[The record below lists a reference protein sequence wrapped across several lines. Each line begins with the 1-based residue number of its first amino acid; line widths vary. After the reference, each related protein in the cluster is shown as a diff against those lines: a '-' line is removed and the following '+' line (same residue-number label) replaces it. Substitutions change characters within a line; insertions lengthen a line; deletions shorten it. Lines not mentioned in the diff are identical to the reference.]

1 MSRIKLLVV
10 DDEADFLK
18 LVKRRLERRNF
29 DVEVASGGAEA
40 LHFLSANPVDVVIL
54 DVRMPGMSGMDAL
67 KHMRRKHSEV
77 EVIMLTG
84 HSSVASGLEGISHGA
99 YDYILKPFEID
110 DLIERIRSAYEHAV
124 LKREGGG
131 ENVRSGS

>member
-18 LVKRRLERRNF
+18 LVKRRLERRGF
-29 DVEVASGGAEA
+29 DVAVAADGPEGLRYLSG
-40 LHFLSANPVDVVIL
+40 NPVDVVIL
-54 DVRMPGMSGMDAL
+54 DVRMPGMSGMDVL
-67 KHMRRKHSEV
+67 SHICRKHSDV

-110 DLIERIRSAYEHAV
+110 DLVERIHSAYEHSV
-124 LKREGGG
+124 LRRKGG
-131 ENVRSGS
+131 EDNGCC

>member
-10 DDEADFLK
+10 DDEVDFLK
-18 LVKRRLERRNF
+18 LVKRRLEKRNF
-29 DVEVASGGAEA
+29 DVAVASGGPEA
-40 LHFLSANPVDVVIL
+40 LRYLGKNPVDVVIL
-54 DVRMPGMSGMDAL
+54 DVRMPGMGGMDTL
-67 KHMRRKHSEV
+67 KHICRKHSSV

-110 DLIERIRSAYEHAV
+110 DLIIRIRNAYEH
-124 LKREGGG
+124 LLLREKGGQ
-131 ENVRSGS
+131 